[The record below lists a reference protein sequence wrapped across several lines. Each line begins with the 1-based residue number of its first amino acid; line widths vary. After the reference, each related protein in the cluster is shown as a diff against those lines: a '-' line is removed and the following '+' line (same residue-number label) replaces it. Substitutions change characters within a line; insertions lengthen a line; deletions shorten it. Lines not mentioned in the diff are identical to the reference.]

1 MARILVIDDD
11 ALVRDTIKV
20 MLEFE
25 GYEAVLVHNGHEGIS
40 EFRSGQF
47 ALVICDIFMPD
58 LSGLEVISE
67 IRGLSATAPIIAITG
82 GFAEAPD
89 GRFSRDLLQIAR
101 HNGATLTLA
110 KPFRRNQLI
119 ALVQRCIE

>member
-11 ALVRDTIKV
+11 APVRDTLKV

-25 GYEAVLVHNGHEGIS
+25 GYEALLVPNGHEGIT
-40 EFRSGQF
+40 EFQSGRF
-47 ALVICDIFMPD
+47 DLVICDIFMPD

-82 GFAEAPD
+82 GFAEAPET
-89 GRFSRDLLQIAR
+89 RFTNDVLQIAR
-101 HNGATLTLA
+101 HNDATLTLA